1 MTLKPRMTILFQGD
15 SVTDAGRRTD
25 SICLGSGYVK
35 FVVNILKA
43 KYPDYE
49 LKFVNRG
56 ISGNRSISL
65 VERWQAD
72 CIDLKPDIVTIL
84 IGVND
89 TWRNFDRDLYT
100 SPEEYYANMEKLVS
114 DTQSAGAQVI
124 LLEPFI
130 MRTGHP
136 AKNWYAWSSDIDAKI
151 VRLREIARKY
161 NTGYIPLMSL
171 FAMETLTADPEKYT
185 ADGVHPNTEGHRY
198 IASRVI
204 EALER

>member
-1 MTLKPRMTILFQGD
+1 MSILFQGD
-15 SVTDAGRRTD
+15 SVTDAGRRND
-25 SICLGSGYVK
+25 SRGLGTGYPR
-35 FVVNILKA
+35 FVVDILKA

-56 ISGNRSISL
+56 ISGNRSINL
-65 VERWQAD
+65 VERWQTD

-100 SPEEYYANMEKLVS
+100 SPDEYAANMEKLVS
-114 DTQSAGAQVI
+114 EAQNTGAQVI
-124 LLEPFI
+124 LIEPFI

-136 AKNWYAWSSDIDAKI
+136 AKNWYDWNADLNAKI
-151 VRLREIARKY
+151 VRLREVAIKY

-171 FAMETLTADPEKYT
+171 FSMETLTADPAKYT
-185 ADGVHPNTEGHRY
+185 GDGVHPNTEGHRY

-204 EALER
+204 EAFERD